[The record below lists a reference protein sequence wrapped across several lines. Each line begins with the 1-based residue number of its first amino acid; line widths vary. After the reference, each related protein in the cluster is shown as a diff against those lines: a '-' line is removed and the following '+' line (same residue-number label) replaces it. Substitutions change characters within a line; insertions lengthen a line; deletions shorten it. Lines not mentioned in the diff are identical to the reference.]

1 MCNAKLLCENKKRSV
16 NRVNLSLTKSPVM
29 RASLAI
35 GSDIVFLIQVM
46 KKVREFNAALAVTAS
61 NHC

>member
-1 MCNAKLLCENKKRSV
+1 M
-16 NRVNLSLTKSPVM
+16 NLSQTKSPVM

-35 GSDIVFLIQVM
+35 GSDIEFLIQVM

-61 NHC
+61 NYC